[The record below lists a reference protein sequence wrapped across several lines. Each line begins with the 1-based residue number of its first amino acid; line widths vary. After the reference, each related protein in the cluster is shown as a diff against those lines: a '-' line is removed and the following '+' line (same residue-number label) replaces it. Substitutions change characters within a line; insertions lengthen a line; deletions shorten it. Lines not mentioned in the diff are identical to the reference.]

1 MKGGTE
7 IQKDRSI
14 IADERFRED
23 ALTKNTWELV
33 LKMGLPL
40 AFYEMLNSLY
50 KILDSLMASHI
61 NASSVSTVAYLAQIS
76 ILISAVGQGLS
87 VGGGLKI
94 SEAYGAGDYTLVRRR
109 VSSLFALSGLLALF
123 VLLLIPAA
131 PLILAGAG
139 TPKELIAMGVPYFQI
154 ELVGL
159 AVVFMNN
166 TYIAI
171 ERARGNTK
179 RIFHL
184 NMIVTVLKLLLTA
197 FFVYALNGTITM
209 ISVASII
216 SQSVLLIIGIK
227 NVISNQSAFRFS
239 VKNIRMNK
247 EILLPILLISFP
259 VIVERIAFSA
269 GKVIVNAMCGVYGA
283 LTVGALGISNT
294 VTGIFANA
302 QSGIQS
308 GGAALISQNMG
319 GKKTERVPDI
329 LKKIVLVNLMIGI
342 TGTIL
347 CYLGAD
353 TVSTIYASSSDGLD
367 ETFRQ
372 IVHGIF
378 LYDSAGTIISW
389 GISASVEA
397 FLYGIGKTKMILFI
411 NVCRLFLFRIF
422 FLWILQRYTSL
433 GSECAGIVMMVSN
446 NLTAV
451 LSCILGAYELRVF
464 CRKNEIG

>member
-94 SEAYGAGDYTLVRRR
+94 SEAYGAGDYILVRRR

-139 TPKELIAMGVPYFQI
+139 TPKELIEMGVPYFQI

-179 RIFHL
+179 RIFRL

-227 NVISNQSAFRFS
+227 NMIFNQSAFRFS

-247 EILLPILLISFP
+247 EILIPILLISFP
-259 VIVERIAFSA
+259 VIVERIAF
-269 GKVIVNAMCGVYGA
+269 
-283 LTVGALGISNT
+283 
-294 VTGIFANA
+294 
-302 QSGIQS
+302 
-308 GGAALISQNMG
+308 
-319 GKKTERVPDI
+319 
-329 LKKIVLVNLMIGI
+329 
-342 TGTIL
+342 
-347 CYLGAD
+347 
-353 TVSTIYASSSDGLD
+353 
-367 ETFRQ
+367 
-372 IVHGIF
+372 
-378 LYDSAGTIISW
+378 
-389 GISASVEA
+389 
-397 FLYGIGKTKMILFI
+397 
-411 NVCRLFLFRIF
+411 
-422 FLWILQRYTSL
+422 
-433 GSECAGIVMMVSN
+433 
-446 NLTAV
+446 
-451 LSCILGAYELRVF
+451 F
-464 CRKNEIG
+464 CRQGDCKCYVWSLWSINGWSPWNQ

>member
-139 TPKELIAMGVPYFQI
+139 TPKELIEMGVPYFQI

-171 ERARGNTK
+171 
-179 RIFHL
+179 
-184 NMIVTVLKLLLTA
+184 
-197 FFVYALNGTITM
+197 
-209 ISVASII
+209 
-216 SQSVLLIIGIK
+216 
-227 NVISNQSAFRFS
+227 
-239 VKNIRMNK
+239 
-247 EILLPILLISFP
+247 
-259 VIVERIAFSA
+259 
-269 GKVIVNAMCGVYGA
+269 
-283 LTVGALGISNT
+283 
-294 VTGIFANA
+294 
-302 QSGIQS
+302 
-308 GGAALISQNMG
+308 
-319 GKKTERVPDI
+319 
-329 LKKIVLVNLMIGI
+329 
-342 TGTIL
+342 
-347 CYLGAD
+347 
-353 TVSTIYASSSDGLD
+353 
-367 ETFRQ
+367 
-372 IVHGIF
+372 
-378 LYDSAGTIISW
+378 
-389 GISASVEA
+389 
-397 FLYGIGKTKMILFI
+397 
-411 NVCRLFLFRIF
+411 
-422 FLWILQRYTSL
+422 
-433 GSECAGIVMMVSN
+433 
-446 NLTAV
+446 
-451 LSCILGAYELRVF
+451 
-464 CRKNEIG
+464 

>member
-94 SEAYGAGDYTLVRRR
+94 SEAYGAGDYILVRRR

-139 TPKELIAMGVPYFQI
+139 TPKELIEMGVPYFQI

-179 RIFHL
+179 RIFRL

-227 NVISNQSAFRFS
+227 NMIFNQSAFRFS

-247 EILLPILLISFP
+247 EILIPILLISFP

-319 GKKTERVPDI
+319 GKKQNGFR
-329 LKKIVLVNLMIGI
+329 
-342 TGTIL
+342 
-347 CYLGAD
+347 
-353 TVSTIYASSSDGLD
+353 
-367 ETFRQ
+367 TF
-372 IVHGIF
+372 
-378 LYDSAGTIISW
+378 
-389 GISASVEA
+389 
-397 FLYGIGKTKMILFI
+397 
-411 NVCRLFLFRIF
+411 
-422 FLWILQRYTSL
+422 
-433 GSECAGIVMMVSN
+433 
-446 NLTAV
+446 
-451 LSCILGAYELRVF
+451 
-464 CRKNEIG
+464 

>member
-139 TPKELIAMGVPYFQI
+139 TPKELIEMGVPYFQI

-166 TYIAI
+166 TYISI

-179 RIFHL
+179 RIFRL

-227 NVISNQSAFRFS
+227 NMIFNQSAFRFS

-247 EILLPILLISFP
+247 EILIPILLISFP

-319 GKKTERVPDI
+319 GKKQNGFR
-329 LKKIVLVNLMIGI
+329 
-342 TGTIL
+342 
-347 CYLGAD
+347 
-353 TVSTIYASSSDGLD
+353 
-367 ETFRQ
+367 TF
-372 IVHGIF
+372 
-378 LYDSAGTIISW
+378 
-389 GISASVEA
+389 
-397 FLYGIGKTKMILFI
+397 
-411 NVCRLFLFRIF
+411 
-422 FLWILQRYTSL
+422 
-433 GSECAGIVMMVSN
+433 
-446 NLTAV
+446 
-451 LSCILGAYELRVF
+451 
-464 CRKNEIG
+464 